1 MTLANAPEHL
11 KEDARQ
17 GDPKAIAATLNHI
30 IEPQGLTSQA
40 RVSNGSLLLL
50 VESEEVP
57 HAGTIVPFL
66 HAALVSLGIDGISNA
81 KIGGRQKGSK
91 TTSWQETVDLEN
103 PPEEIIDAAEQM
115 SQDEYHSPEGDEDMP
130 FDDDMPLDD
139 DVEED
144 QDHDQDQEDDD
155 IADDD
160 IADEEKP
167 QKPTS
172 KSQLPL
178 VLLLLLVLILALGG
192 AAFFFLPSLR
202 SYLPFLPQEGTE
214 TEPNS
219 TPQPATKPTSAAPA
233 TPAAKPT
240 PATTPTAA
248 APATP
253 AAKPTPATTPTAT
266 APATPAAKPTPATTP
281 TATAP
286 ATPTPTPTAAA
297 PATTPTTKQT
307 SVELIQAV
315 RKANQAWELTQQAQS
330 AQEWEQIATLWR
342 EASQE
347 MAKVPPE
354 DSRYDIAQDRIG
366 RYEAYALFA
375 DQMATIKGQ

>member
-1 MTLANAPEHL
+1 MTLANAPTHL

-17 GDPKAIAATLNHI
+17 GDPKAIAAVINHI

-91 TTSWQETVDLEN
+91 ATSWQETVDLEN
-103 PPEEIIDAAEQM
+103 PPDEIIDAAEQM
-115 SQDEYHSPEGDEDMP
+115 SQDEYHNPEGDEDMP

-139 DVEED
+139 DVEDEED
-144 QDHDQDQEDDD
+144 GDEYQEDNDDD
-155 IADDD
+155 IADK
-160 IADEEKP
+160 EKP
-167 QKPTS
+167 QKPKS

-178 VLLLLLVLILALGG
+178 VLLLLLLLLLALGG
-192 AAFFFLPSLR
+192 AAFFFLPGLR
-202 SYLPFLPQEGTE
+202 SYLPFLPQEGAE
-214 TEPNS
+214 TPPDS
-219 TPQPATKPTSAAPA
+219 TP
-233 TPAAKPT
+233 TPAA
-240 PATTPTAA
+240 
-248 APATP
+248 
-253 AAKPTPATTPTAT
+253 TPTAT
-266 APATPAAKPTPATTP
+266 AAVTPASPPTPAATP
-281 TATAP
+281 TATAT
-286 ATPTPTPTAAA
+286 ATPAPPPTPAATPTAAA
-297 PATTPTTKQT
+297 PATTPTTGQT

-315 RKANQAWELTQQAQS
+315 RKANQAWEQTQQAES
-330 AQEWEQIATLWR
+330 ADDWQQIATLWR

-375 DQMATIKGQ
+375 EQMALIKGQ

>member
-1 MTLANAPEHL
+1 MTLANVPTHL
-11 KEDARQ
+11 KEEARQ
-17 GDPKAIAATLNHI
+17 GDPKAIAATINHI

-57 HAGTIVPFL
+57 HAETIVPFL

-81 KIGGRQKGSK
+81 KIGGRQRGGK

-103 PPEEIIDAAEQM
+103 PPDEIIDAAEHM

-139 DVEED
+139 DAEED
-144 QDHDQDQEDDD
+144 QDNDQYQEDDNDED
-155 IADDD
+155 IADD
-160 IADEEKP
+160 EKP
-167 QKPTS
+167 QKPKS

-178 VLLLLLVLILALGG
+178 VLLLLLVLLLALGG

-202 SYLPFLPQEGTE
+202 SYLPFLPQEGAE
-214 TEPNS
+214 TPPES
-219 TPQPATKPTSAAPA
+219 TPN
-233 TPAAKPT
+233 
-240 PATTPTAA
+240 
-248 APATP
+248 
-253 AAKPTPATTPTAT
+253 PATTPTAT
-266 APATPAAKPTPATTP
+266 APATPATPPTPAPTPTPATTP
-281 TATAP
+281 TATTPPTP
-286 ATPTPTPTAAA
+286 APTPTPAAAATPAPTPTPAA
-297 PATTPTTKQT
+297 PATTTGQT

-330 AQEWEQIATLWR
+330 VEDWQKIAQLWR

-347 MAKVPPE
+347 MAKVPPA

-375 DQMATIKGQ
+375 DQMATIEGQ